1 MPLPLRCPSR
11 IPKKSKPNKTMTRPN
26 HSILRKI
33 ALRSLALALLPC
45 VAMNSI
51 AADNAPQ
58 LARFSPDHSKIM
70 VKAPGIQ
77 EFSFSSDFRA
87 TIDDQPVALST
98 TNGKVEKTT
107 DWSKVETPLGKAQSS
122 SATYSNPEKTFSC
135 TVTVTVLEERNAVAV
150 QGTFHNNSGK
160 DARLQGIT
168 AINTAAGGTLAIAN
182 PANWLVTPLML
193 SDQAVPLPEANGPF
207 SEATMVCDKSGSGFL
222 VGPTGPPEAFG
233 VVEVRKG
240 NVQAYSQMD
249 GVLVRSGESRKG
261 EQLVLAFGTPRETTG
276 LWTKWVAATHGARLN
291 KGPIYGWCSWYDRT
305 TKIDEAHVRDVLK
318 TLSDNPNV
326 FGKGILQI
334 DDGYQIMDGNWKGNQ
349 KFPSGMAKV
358 AADIRAKGWTPG
370 VWFAPLMINP
380 EHPWMK
386 ANPDAIQKNAQGISS
401 FMNPNPFHP
410 DGANWIVPDHPE
422 SKKFLFN
429 IIKDARDNGYGYIKI
444 DFNGIGSRFHDPT
457 KTRLQIFRELYTL
470 YRQAAGEDMYIL
482 SCLGAPTR
490 GVIGFVDAARV
501 GPDSHPAHFE
511 WCLHSVLRFQI
522 FDNVWWQNDP
532 DVSYLAKELPSRVVG
547 KTQTEAMWRTWHNIV
562 TLVGGTAMN
571 SEPLNTP
578 DAREAW
584 RMAEIMR
591 PASAEPATLLTLGA
605 SPQNTAFGFTAKRPY
620 GNFGVW
626 NLYNVSE
633 SIKSPH
639 DKHDN
644 HAKPSEPK
652 PAKALTL
659 DFATAGLPTGTECAV
674 FDFWENKVIA
684 RAKDS
689 YTTAPLENVASAL
702 VRITP
707 LTGDGPLLVG
717 SNLHLSMGATEIA
730 DIKVSSDAVE
740 VVLTDAGAQD
750 GSLTFHSK
758 RPLAAGSA
766 ENCKIAGV
774 ESLGDNL
781 WRVDLKGRLWGKA
794 QSLRLPLK

>member
-1 MPLPLRCPSR
+1 M
-11 IPKKSKPNKTMTRPN
+11 KQNQ
-26 HSILRKI
+26 HSILRTI
-33 ALRSLALALLPC
+33 ASRSMALALLPC
-45 VAMNSI
+45 FAMNSI
-51 AADNAPQ
+51 ADDDSPK
-58 LARFSPDHSKIM
+58 LARFAPDHTKIM
-70 VKAPGIQ
+70 VKALGIQ
-77 EFSFSSDFRA
+77 EFTFSSDLRA
-87 TIDDQPVALST
+87 TIDGQSVTLST
-98 TNGKVEKTT
+98 LDGKVEKTT
-107 DWSKVETPLGKAQSS
+107 DWDEFETPFGEAE
-122 SATYSNPEKTFSC
+122 SASVTYSNAEKTVSY
-135 TVTVTVLEERNAVAV
+135 TVTVTVLEDRNAVAV

-160 DARLQGIT
+160 DAFLNEVS
-168 AINTAAGGTLAIAN
+168 AINAAAGGALTVAN
-182 PANWLVTPLML
+182 PADWLVTSLML
-193 SDQAVPLPEANGPF
+193 ADEAKPLTEASGGF
-207 SEATMVCDKSGSGFL
+207 SEAALVCDKTGSGFL
-222 VGPTGPPEAFG
+222 IGPTGPPEAFG
-233 VVEVRKG
+233 TVEFSKG
-240 NVQAYSQMD
+240 KVKAYSQMD

-261 EQLVLAFGTPRETTG
+261 EKHVLAFGTPTETTG
-276 LWTKWVAATHGARLN
+276 LWTKWVATTHGTRLD
-291 KGPIYGWCSWYDRT
+291 KGPVYGWCSWYDRT

-318 TLSDNPNV
+318 TLSENPNV

-358 AADIRAKGWTPG
+358 AADIREKGWIPG

-386 ANPDAIQKNAQGISS
+386 ANPDAIQKDAKGISS

-444 DFNGIGSRFHDPT
+444 DFNGIGNRFHDPT

-470 YRQAAGEDMYIL
+470 YREAAGEDMYIL

-547 KTQTEAMWRTWHNIV
+547 KTHTEGMWRTWHNIT

-578 DAREAW
+578 DAQEVW

-591 PASAEPATLLTLGA
+591 PASAEPATLLTLGT
-605 SPQNTAFGFTAKRPY
+605 SPHNTAFGFTAQRPY
-620 GNFGVW
+620 GDFGVW

-633 SIKSPH
+633 GPKTAH
-639 DKHDN
+639 DKPHKD
-644 HAKPSEPK
+644 SEPK

-659 DFATAGLPTGTECAV
+659 DFAKAGLPAGTECAV
-674 FDFWENKVIA
+674 FDFWENKVVA
-684 RAKDS
+684 RASGS
-689 YTTAPLENVASAL
+689 YTTAPLEDLASAL

-730 DIKVSSDAVE
+730 DIKVSGDSLE

-750 GSLTFHSK
+750 GSLTFHSTK
-758 RPLAAGSA
+758 PLAAGSA
-766 ENCKIAGV
+766 ENCEIAGV
-774 ESLGDNL
+774 ESLGENL
-781 WRVDLKGRLWGKA
+781 WRVNLKGRLWGKP
-794 QSLRLPLK
+794 QSVRLALK

>member
-1 MPLPLRCPSR
+1 M
-11 IPKKSKPNKTMTRPN
+11 KQTH
-26 HSILRKI
+26 HSILRTI
-33 ALRSLALALLPC
+33 ASRSLALALLPC
-45 VAMNSI
+45 FAMNSI
-51 AADNAPQ
+51 AADDAPQ
-58 LARFSPDHSKIM
+58 LARFSPDHTKIM

-87 TIDDQPVALST
+87 TIDGKSVTLST
-98 TNGKVEKTT
+98 NNGKVEKTT
-107 DWSKVETPLGKAQSS
+107 EWSEVETPFGEGESA
-122 SATYSNPEKTFSC
+122 SATYSNPDKTFSY
-135 TVTVTVLEERNAVAV
+135 TVTVTVLEDSNAVAV
-150 QGTFHNNSGK
+150 QGTFHNTSGK
-160 DARLQGIT
+160 DARLNEIT
-168 AINTAAGGTLAIAN
+168 AINTAAGGALKVAT
-182 PANWLVTPLML
+182 PADWLVTPLML
-193 SDQAVPLPEANGPF
+193 ADEAKPLTEANGGF
-207 SEATMVCDKSGSGFL
+207 GEAALVCDKSGSGFL
-222 VGPTGPPEAFG
+222 IGPTGPPEAFG
-233 VVEVRKG
+233 TVEVRKG
-240 NVQAYSQMD
+240 NVKAYSQMD

-261 EQLVLAFGTPRETTG
+261 EQQVLAFGTPRETTG
-276 LWTKWVAATHGARLN
+276 LWTKWVAATHGARLD
-291 KGPIYGWCSWYDRT
+291 KGAIYGWCSWYDRT

-334 DDGYQIMDGNWKGNQ
+334 DDGYQIMDGNWKGNK

-358 AADIRAKGWTPG
+358 AADIRAKGWIPG
-370 VWFAPLMINP
+370 VWFAPLMVNP
-380 EHPWMK
+380 EHPFCK
-386 ANPDAIQKNAQGISS
+386 NFPDAIQKDAKGISS

-410 DGANWIVPDHPE
+410 DGANWVVPDHPE

-429 IIKDARDNGYGYIKI
+429 IIKDARDRGYGYIKI
-444 DFNGIGSRFHDPT
+444 DFNGIGNRFHDPT

-470 YRQAAGEDMYIL
+470 YREAAGEDMYIL

-547 KTQTEAMWRTWHNIV
+547 KTQTEGMWRTWHNIV

-578 DAREAW
+578 DAREVW

-591 PASAEPATLLTLGA
+591 PASAEPATLLTLGT
-605 SPQNTAFGFTAKRPY
+605 SPHNTAFGFTAKRPY

-633 SIKSPH
+633 GPKTAH
-639 DKHDN
+639 DKPHKD
-644 HAKPSEPK
+644 SEPK
-652 PAKALTL
+652 PAKSLTL
-659 DFATAGLPTGTECAV
+659 DFAKAGLPTGTECAV

-684 RAKDS
+684 RATGS
-689 YTTAPLENVASAL
+689 YTTAPLEDLASAL

-730 DIKVSSDAVE
+730 DIKVSGDALE

-750 GSLTFHSK
+750 GSLTFHSTK
-758 RPLAAGSA
+758 PLAAGSS
-766 ENCKIAGV
+766 ENCEIAGV

-781 WRVDLKGRLWGKA
+781 WRVNLKGRLWGKP
-794 QSLRLPLK
+794 QSVRLALK

>member
-1 MPLPLRCPSR
+1 M
-11 IPKKSKPNKTMTRPN
+11 KQNQ
-26 HSILRKI
+26 HSILRTI
-33 ALRSLALALLPC
+33 ASRSMALALLPC
-45 VAMNSI
+45 FAMNSI
-51 AADNAPQ
+51 ADDDSPK
-58 LARFSPDHSKIM
+58 LARFAPDHTKIM

-77 EFSFSSDFRA
+77 EFTFSSDFHA
-87 TIDDQPVALST
+87 TIDGQSVTLST

-107 DWSKVETPLGKAQSS
+107 EWSEVETPLGEGE
-122 SATYSNPEKTFSC
+122 SASVTYSNAEKTVSY
-135 TVTVTVLEERNAVAV
+135 TVTVTVLEDRNAVAV

-160 DARLQGIT
+160 GAFLNEVS
-168 AINTAAGGTLAIAN
+168 AINAAAGGALTVAN
-182 PANWLVTPLML
+182 PADWLVTPLML
-193 SDQAVPLPEANGPF
+193 AGEAKPLTEASGGF
-207 SEATMVCDKSGSGFL
+207 SEAALVCDKTGSGFL
-222 VGPTGPPEAFG
+222 IGPTGPPEAFG
-233 VVEVRKG
+233 AVEFRKG
-240 NVQAYSQMD
+240 KVKAYSQMD

-261 EQLVLAFGTPRETTG
+261 EQHVLAFGTPTETTG
-276 LWTKWVAATHGARLN
+276 LWTKWVATTHGTRLD
-291 KGPIYGWCSWYDRT
+291 KGPVYGWCSWYDRT

-318 TLSDNPNV
+318 TLSENPNV

-358 AADIRAKGWTPG
+358 AADIREKGWIPG

-386 ANPDAIQKNAQGISS
+386 ANPDAIQKDAKGISS

-410 DGANWIVPDHPE
+410 DGANWMVPDHPE

-444 DFNGIGSRFHDPT
+444 DFNGIGNRFHDPT

-470 YRQAAGEDMYIL
+470 YREAAGEDMYIL

-547 KTQTEAMWRTWHNIV
+547 KTHTEGMWRTWHNIT

-578 DAREAW
+578 DAQEVW

-591 PASAEPATLLTLGA
+591 PASAEPATLLTLGT
-605 SPQNTAFGFTAKRPY
+605 SPHNTAFGFTAQRPY
-620 GNFGVW
+620 GDFGVW

-633 SIKSPH
+633 GPKTAH
-639 DKHDN
+639 DKPHKD
-644 HAKPSEPK
+644 SEPK

-659 DFATAGLPTGTECAV
+659 DFDKAGLPTGTECAV

-684 RAKDS
+684 RATGS
-689 YTTAPLENVASAL
+689 YTTAPLEDLASAL

-730 DIKVSSDAVE
+730 DIKVSGDSLE

-750 GSLTFHSK
+750 GSLTFHSTK
-758 RPLAAGSA
+758 PLAAGSA

-781 WRVDLKGRLWGKA
+781 WRVNLKGRLWGKP
-794 QSLRLPLK
+794 QSVRLALK

>member
-1 MPLPLRCPSR
+1 M
-11 IPKKSKPNKTMTRPN
+11 KQN
-26 HSILRKI
+26 HHTILRKI
-33 ALRSLALALLPC
+33 ASRSLALALLPC
-45 VAMNSI
+45 FAMNSI
-51 AADNAPQ
+51 AADDDSPQ
-58 LARFSPDHSKIM
+58 LACFSPDHTKIM

-77 EFSFSSDFRA
+77 EFTFSSDFRA
-87 TIDDQPVALST
+87 TIDGRSVSLST
-98 TNGKVEKTT
+98 NNGKVEKTT
-107 DWSKVETPLGKAQSS
+107 EWSEIETPLGKGESA
-122 SATYSNPEKTFSC
+122 SATYSNPEKTFSY
-135 TVTVTVLEERNAVAV
+135 TVTVTVLEEQNAVAV

-160 DARLQGIT
+160 DALLNEVT
-168 AINTAAGGTLAIAN
+168 AINTTAGGALKVAD
-182 PANWLVTPLML
+182 PADWLVTPLML
-193 SDQAVPLPEANGPF
+193 ADEAKPLTEANGGF
-207 SEATMVCDKSGSGFL
+207 SEAALVCDKTGSGFL
-222 VGPTGPPEAFG
+222 IGPTGPPEAFG
-233 VVEVRKG
+233 TVEVSKG
-240 NVQAYSQMD
+240 NVKAYSQMD

-261 EQLVLAFGTPRETTG
+261 EQQVLAFGTPTETTS
-276 LWTKWVAATHGARLN
+276 LWTKWVAATHGTRLDR
-291 KGPIYGWCSWYDRT
+291 GPVYGWCSWYDRT
-305 TKIDEAHVRDVLK
+305 TKIDEKHVRDVLK
-318 TLSDNPNV
+318 TLADNPNV

-358 AADIRAKGWTPG
+358 AEDIRAKGWIPG

-386 ANPDAIQKNAQGISS
+386 ANPDAIQKDAKGISS

-422 SKKFLFN
+422 SKKFLFH

-444 DFNGIGSRFHDPT
+444 DFNGIGNRFHDPT

-470 YRQAAGEDMYIL
+470 YREAAGEDMYIL

-547 KTQTEAMWRTWHNIV
+547 KTQTEGMWRTWHNIV

-578 DAREAW
+578 DAREVW
-584 RMAEIMR
+584 RMVEIMR
-591 PASAEPATLLTLGA
+591 PASAEPATLLTLGT
-605 SPQNTAFGFTAKRPY
+605 SPHNTAFGFTAKRPY
-620 GNFGVW
+620 GDFGVW

-633 SIKSPH
+633 GPKTAH
-639 DKHDN
+639 DKPHKD
-644 HAKPSEPK
+644 SEPN
-652 PAKALTL
+652 PAKSLTL
-659 DFATAGLPTGTECAV
+659 DFAKAGLPTGTECAV
-674 FDFWENKVIA
+674 FDFWKNKVVS
-684 RAKDS
+684 RATGS
-689 YTTAPLENVASAL
+689 YTTAPLEDLASAM

-730 DIKVSSDAVE
+730 DIKVSSDALE

-750 GSLTFHSK
+750 GSLTFHSTK
-758 RPLAAGSA
+758 PLAAGSS
-766 ENCKIAGV
+766 ENCEIAGV

-781 WRVDLKGRLWGKA
+781 WRVNLKGRLWGKP
-794 QSLRLPLK
+794 QSVRLALK

>member
-1 MPLPLRCPSR
+1 
-11 IPKKSKPNKTMTRPN
+11 
-26 HSILRKI
+26 
-33 ALRSLALALLPC
+33 
-45 VAMNSI
+45 MNSI
-51 AADNAPQ
+51 AAGDSPQ
-58 LARFSPDHSKIM
+58 LAQFSRDHTKIM
-70 VKAPGIQ
+70 VKAKGIQ

-87 TIDDQPVALST
+87 TIDGQSVSLST
-98 TNGKVEKTT
+98 NNGKVEKTT
-107 DWSKVETPLGKAQSS
+107 GWSEIKTPLGEGRSA
-122 SATYSNPEKTFSC
+122 SATYSNPEKTLSY
-135 TVTVTVLEERNAVAV
+135 TVTVTVLEDRNAVAV

-160 DARLQGIT
+160 DALLQEIT
-168 AINTAAGGTLAIAN
+168 AINTGAGGALSVAS
-182 PANWLVTPLML
+182 PADWLVTPLML
-193 SDQAVPLPEANGPF
+193 ADEAKPLTEANGGF
-207 SEATMVCDKSGSGFL
+207 SEAALVCDKTGSGFL
-222 VGPTGPPEAFG
+222 IGPTGPPEAFG
-233 VVEVRKG
+233 TVEVNQGK
-240 NVQAYSQMD
+240 VKAYSQMD

-261 EQLVLAFGTPRETTG
+261 EQQVLAFGTPRETIG
-276 LWTKWVAATHGARLN
+276 LWTKWVAATHGTRLD
-291 KGPIYGWCSWYDRT
+291 KGPVYGWCSWYDRT

-318 TLSDNPNV
+318 TLSENPNV

-334 DDGYQIMDGNWKGNQ
+334 DDGYQVMDGNWKGNQ

-358 AADIRAKGWTPG
+358 AADIREKGWIPG

-386 ANPDAIQKNAQGISS
+386 ENPDAIQKDAKGISS

-470 YRQAAGEDMYIL
+470 YREAAGEDMYIL

-547 KTQTEAMWRTWHNIV
+547 KTQTEGLWRTWHNIV

-584 RMAEIMR
+584 RFSEIMR
-591 PASAEPATLLTLGA
+591 PASAEPATLLTLGT
-605 SPQNTAFGFTAKRPY
+605 SPHNTTFGFTTKRPY
-620 GNFGVW
+620 GDFGVW

-633 SIKSPH
+633 GPKA
-639 DKHDN
+639 DKDK
-644 HAKPSEPK
+644 KPKDSKPI
-652 PAKALTL
+652 PAKSLTL
-659 DFATAGLPTGTECAV
+659 DFAKAGLPADTECAV
-674 FDFWENKVIA
+674 FDFWENKVVS
-684 RAKDS
+684 RATGS
-689 YTTAPLENVASAL
+689 YTTAPLENLASAL

-730 DIKVSSDAVE
+730 DIKVSGDALE

-758 RPLAAGSA
+758 RTLAAGTA
-766 ENCKIAGV
+766 ENCEIAGV

-781 WRVDLKGRLWGKA
+781 WRVNLKGRLWGKP
-794 QSLRLPLK
+794 QSVRLALK